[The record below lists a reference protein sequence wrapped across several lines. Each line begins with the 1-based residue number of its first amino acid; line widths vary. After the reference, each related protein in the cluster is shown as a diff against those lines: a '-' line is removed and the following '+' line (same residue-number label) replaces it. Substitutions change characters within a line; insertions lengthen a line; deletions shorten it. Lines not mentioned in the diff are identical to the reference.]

1 MSGGHFNY
9 IQYKLEDVAREIEN
23 IIAENDS
30 NELNEYGEK
39 IGKNYS
45 EETIDEFMNAIVFL
59 ELCEIYI
66 QRIDYL
72 LSGDDGEDSFHSNLR
87 KDIDGENE

>member
-9 IQYKLEDVAREIEN
+9 IQYKLEDISRELEN
-23 IIAENDS
+23 IIVENDS
-30 NELNEYGEK
+30 DELDEYGEK
-39 IGKNYS
+39 IGRDYS
-45 EETIDEFMNAIVFL
+45 EETLDEFMNAIVFL
-59 ELCEIYI
+59 KLCEIYV

-87 KDIDGENE
+87 KDIDEENE

>member
-9 IQYKLEDVAREIEN
+9 IQYKLEDIAEELEN
-23 IIAENDS
+23 IIVENDS
-30 NELNEYGEK
+30 DELNEYGDR

-59 ELCEIYI
+59 KLCETYI

>member
-9 IQYKLEDVAREIEN
+9 IQYKLEDIAEELEN
-23 IIAENDS
+23 IIVENDS
-30 NELNEYGEK
+30 DELNEYGDR

-59 ELCEIYI
+59 KLCETYI
-66 QRIDYL
+66 QRID
-72 LSGDDGEDSFHSNLR
+72 
-87 KDIDGENE
+87 